1 MYERMNIEDWKAK
14 KKNDRDAVL
23 ADQKQALQEV
33 LQDGAQL
40 TAYLLGRGRLGSGIT
55 SGNAALVLKA
65 CPQATAVMSF
75 DGWNQFGRRVSKGA
89 VGISQLVRSGGYFT
103 VGKVYDRSAT
113 YGNKPCPT
121 VELQGDQ
128 LGKAVAVLTALSPV
142 EVQFDDKQPTG
153 FLADENLILYP
164 SGASNEEIL
173 ARLPADIVLA
183 TAVQCYAEVGNEEYL
198 HQMALAVS
206 VEVCG
211 RLGLAPPADAADRL
225 NGLRAHIPAGEE
237 RRALEEVREMAK
249 VFGDLL
255 RQKRHYR
262 QPDRGRPHQAHQR
275 QCDGDCHLRQRQIHE
290 REDGNYN
297 GVFAL
302 AERAVHSGG
311 PGKRIR
317 AAGQGAG
324 RRGNQGVGGQPDT
337 L

>member
-33 LQDGAQL
+33 LQDGADL

-128 LGKAVAVLTALSPV
+128 LGKAIAVLTALSPV
-142 EVQFDDKQPTG
+142 DVQFDEKQPTG
-153 FLADENLILYP
+153 FLADEI
-164 SGASNEEIL
+164 SFSIQ
-173 ARLPADIVLA
+173 
-183 TAVQCYAEVGNEEYL
+183 AVQVMKKSL
-198 HQMALAVS
+198 R
-206 VEVCG
+206 VCP
-211 RLGLAPPADAADRL
+211 RILFLP
-225 NGLRAHIPAGEE
+225 
-237 RRALEEVREMAK
+237 
-249 VFGDLL
+249 
-255 RQKRHYR
+255 
-262 QPDRGRPHQAHQR
+262 
-275 QCDGDCHLRQRQIHE
+275 RQRSAMQRSVMKNICT
-290 REDGNYN
+290 RW
-297 GVFAL
+297 
-302 AERAVHSGG
+302 RW
-311 PGKRIR
+311 PCR
-317 AAGQGAG
+317 
-324 RRGNQGVGGQPDT
+324 
-337 L
+337 

>member
-75 DGWNQFGRRVSKGA
+75 DGWNRFGRRVSKGA

-183 TAVQCYAEVGNEEYL
+183 TAAQ
-198 HQMALAVS
+198 
-206 VEVCG
+206 
-211 RLGLAPPADAADRL
+211 
-225 NGLRAHIPAGEE
+225 
-237 RRALEEVREMAK
+237 
-249 VFGDLL
+249 
-255 RQKRHYR
+255 
-262 QPDRGRPHQAHQR
+262 
-275 QCDGDCHLRQRQIHE
+275 
-290 REDGNYN
+290 
-297 GVFAL
+297 
-302 AERAVHSGG
+302 
-311 PGKRIR
+311 
-317 AAGQGAG
+317 
-324 RRGNQGVGGQPDT
+324 
-337 L
+337 

>member
-33 LQDGAQL
+33 LQDGTHL

-128 LGKAVAVLTALSPV
+128 LGKAIPVLSALSPV
-142 EVQFDDKQPTG
+142 DVQFDDKQPTG

-164 SGASNEEIL
+164 SGASDEEVL
-173 ARLPADIVLA
+173 ARL
-183 TAVQCYAEVGNEEYL
+183 
-198 HQMALAVS
+198 
-206 VEVCG
+206 
-211 RLGLAPPADAADRL
+211 PADAADRL

-249 VFGDLL
+249 VFGDSVCKELDL
-255 RQKRHYR
+255 Q
-262 QPDRGRPHQAHQR
+262 RPRSDLQR
-275 QCDGDCHLRQRQIHE
+275 AEE
-290 REDGNYN
+290 R
-297 GVFAL
+297 
-302 AERAVHSGG
+302 
-311 PGKRIR
+311 
-317 AAGQGAG
+317 
-324 RRGNQGVGGQPDT
+324 
-337 L
+337 

>member
-23 ADQKQALQEV
+23 AEQKQALQEV
-33 LQDGAQL
+33 LQDGAHL

-89 VGISQLVRSGGYFT
+89 VGISQLVRSDGYFT

-121 VELQGDQ
+121 VELQGNQ
-128 LGKAVAVLTALSPV
+128 LGKAIAVLTALSPV

-164 SGASNEEIL
+164 SGASNEEVL

-183 TAVQCYAEVGNEEYL
+183 TAASAMQRSVMKNIYTRWRWLCLLKFVVG
-198 HQMALAVS
+198 S
-206 VEVCG
+206 V
-211 RLGLAPPADAADRL
+211 
-225 NGLRAHIPAGEE
+225 
-237 RRALEEVREMAK
+237 
-249 VFGDLL
+249 
-255 RQKRHYR
+255 
-262 QPDRGRPHQAHQR
+262 
-275 QCDGDCHLRQRQIHE
+275 
-290 REDGNYN
+290 
-297 GVFAL
+297 
-302 AERAVHSGG
+302 
-311 PGKRIR
+311 
-317 AAGQGAG
+317 
-324 RRGNQGVGGQPDT
+324 
-337 L
+337 

>member
-33 LQDGAQL
+33 LQDGADL

-75 DGWNQFGRRVSKGA
+75 DGSNQFGRRVSKGA

-128 LGKAVAVLTALSPV
+128 LGKAIAVLTALSPV

-164 SGASNEEIL
+164 SSASNEEVL

-183 TAVQCYAEVGNEEYL
+183 TAAQCYAEVGNEEYL
-198 HQMALAVS
+198 NQMALAVS

-211 RLGLAPPADAADRL
+211 RLGISPPADAADRL

-249 VFGDLL
+249 VFGDTVCKELDL
-255 RQKRHYR
+255 Q
-262 QPDRGRPHQAHQR
+262 RPHSDLQR
-275 QCDGDCHLRQRQIHE
+275 AEE
-290 REDGNYN
+290 R
-297 GVFAL
+297 
-302 AERAVHSGG
+302 
-311 PGKRIR
+311 
-317 AAGQGAG
+317 
-324 RRGNQGVGGQPDT
+324 
-337 L
+337 

>member
-23 ADQKQALQEV
+23 TDQKQALQEV
-33 LQDGAQL
+33 LQDGAHL

-65 CPQATAVMSF
+65 YPQATAVMSF

-128 LGKAVAVLTALSPV
+128 LGKAIAVLTALSPV
-142 EVQFDDKQPTG
+142 DVQFDDKQPTG

-183 TAVQCYAEVGNEEYL
+183 TAAQCYAEVGNEEYL

-211 RLGLAPPADAADRL
+211 RLGISPPADAADRL

-249 VFGDLL
+249 VFGDTVCKELDL
-255 RQKRHYR
+255 Q
-262 QPDRGRPHQAHQR
+262 RPRSDLQHAE
-275 QCDGDCHLRQRQIHE
+275 E
-290 REDGNYN
+290 R
-297 GVFAL
+297 
-302 AERAVHSGG
+302 
-311 PGKRIR
+311 
-317 AAGQGAG
+317 
-324 RRGNQGVGGQPDT
+324 
-337 L
+337 